1 MITTRRYLQIGLSVG
16 LAFLLA
22 ACGEWV
28 IEQSAELNVDIS
40 PSQLSYEAELTT
52 SEDGGSSLSFVTPAT
67 NSTNPIITLNTRPGS
82 LGVDLE
88 GYGLEYF
95 YADGTPVIP
104 GDSMTMVNDAAL
116 PTVPPG
122 IFCEGG
128 EDGPGNPTVPV
139 TPTDPVTVCSVNSP
153 DAVFAPGTPVSFT
166 VVNGVPSRI
175 SYELFCDLRP
185 DVGAYARMTIFGKDS
200 LRRDFSLEISSIPIT
215 ASGSFL
221 VPGLDT
227 ALCF

>member
-1 MITTRRYLQIGLSVG
+1 MGLV
-16 LAFLLA
+16 LLLA

-28 IEQSAELNVDIS
+28 IEQSAELSVDIS

-52 SEDGGSSLSFVTPAT
+52 SEGGGSSLSFVTPAS
-67 NSTNPIITLNTRPGS
+67 NSTNPVITLNTRAGS

-122 IFCEGG
+122 LFCEDSG
-128 EDGPGNPTVPV
+128 EDGTGNPTVPG
-139 TPTDPVTVCSVNSP
+139 TPPGAVTVCSVNSP
-153 DAVFAPGTPVSFT
+153 NAVFAPGTPVSFT
-166 VVNGVPSRI
+166 VLNGVPSRI
-175 SYELFCDLRP
+175 AYELFCDLRP

-215 ASGSFL
+215 SSGSFL

-227 ALCF
+227 SLCF